1 MWRMWLPSFTWL
13 LITWSIPMEAV
24 VGRRPFAQVLRNSLS
39 GHPPPT
45 GCDTLTQV
53 HTPYFPPDLFL
64 TQDFKSGFQKIKSG
78 KPMPDFIFH
87 SRYITHSK
95 TTPYTHSGCYSQRKV
110 KNSESKSQLICS
122 RLLTMIGCYSQ
133 RKVKNS
139 ESKSQLL
146 LHSFIMVLRLLFT
159 A

>member
-1 MWRMWLPSFTWL
+1 MSAT
-13 LITWSIPMEAV
+13 

-53 HTPYFPPDLFL
+53 HTPCFPPDLFL

-95 TTPYTHSGCYSQRKV
+95 TTPYTHSVVIHSVKLKILKANHNYFLFPFGYSAVVIHSV
-110 KNSESKSQLICS
+110 KLKILKANHNPLGLCVSPGLVVIHS
-122 RLLTMIGCYSQ
+122 
-133 RKVKNS
+133 VKLKILKAN
-139 ESKSQLL
+139 
-146 LHSFIMVLRLLFT
+146 HN
-159 A
+159 